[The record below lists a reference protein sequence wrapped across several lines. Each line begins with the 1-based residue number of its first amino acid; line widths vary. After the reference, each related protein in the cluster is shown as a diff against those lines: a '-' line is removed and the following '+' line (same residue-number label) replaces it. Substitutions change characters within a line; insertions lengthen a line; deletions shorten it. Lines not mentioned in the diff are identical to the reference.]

1 MVVIG
6 TVLYYNSLVEKGV
19 PMSYKVKM
27 NMFEGPFD
35 LLVYLIENAEM
46 SIYEIEVSK
55 ITKQY
60 LDYIGKMEELDVTI
74 ATEFM
79 VLAATLIEIKS
90 KMLLPRISPEQGP
103 SIEEDPRQ
111 ELISRLLDYKK
122 YKAASEMLSVREDE
136 SSRIFE
142 KPKEDISRYTEEP
155 EEYLKMDLEQFI
167 NAFNLF
173 MLKKQRLAEIRRN
186 YQRLKRDRVSID
198 QRILFIEKV
207 FTARGATS
215 LPFMELLARK
225 DRYDAVITFAS
236 ILEMI
241 RDRSVDAIQK
251 ENFGEI
257 SITKLSEQEKEG

>member
-1 MVVIG
+1 
-6 TVLYYNSLVEKGV
+6 
-19 PMSYKVKM
+19 MSYKVKM
-27 NMFEGPFD
+27 KIFEGPFD

-46 SIYEIEVSK
+46 SIYDIEVSE

-90 KMLLPRISPEQGP
+90 KMLLPRVSADPKAFF
-103 SIEEDPRQ
+103 EEDPRQ
-111 ELISRLLDYKK
+111 ELISKLLEYKK
-122 YKAASEMLSVREDE
+122 YKAASEMLSIKEDHC
-136 SSRIFE
+136 SRIFE
-142 KPKEDISRYTEEP
+142 KPKEDISKYTEEP
-155 EEYLKMDLEQFI
+155 EEYLKMDLDQFI
-167 NAFNLF
+167 TAFNMF
-173 MLKKQRLAEIRRN
+173 MLRKQRLAEIRQN
-186 YQRLKRDRVSID
+186 YRRLQRDRASIE
-198 QRILFIEKV
+198 QRIHYIDRL

-215 LPFMELLARK
+215 LPFMELLAKK

-241 RDRSVDAIQK
+241 RDRSVDALQN

-257 SITKLSEQEKEG
+257 SITKLDGQEKD